1 MSPETAT
8 KPYRVA
14 SGEGL
19 ADVWW
24 KTGRV
29 TVKAGG
35 AEAGHA
41 FSQIEVDDPRGGGTP
56 LHVHHNEDETFY
68 VLEGDHFLVGD
79 ERIDVAAGDFLF
91 APRDIPHAYVVR
103 SERARMLV
111 TASPG
116 GIEQVFVS
124 LGVPVAGAEPPTDA
138 VMPPMDEAARLFAGY
153 GAEILGPRPR
163 SATSPSFE
171 PGRLVSPPRAVCR
184 SAPRGCR
191 SARRSRGR
199 GGPRL

>member
-1 MSPETAT
+1 MTETVT

-24 KTGRV
+24 KSGRV

-35 AEAGHA
+35 AETGHA
-41 FSQIEVDDPRGGGTP
+41 FSQIEIDDPRGSGPP

-68 VLEGDHFLVGD
+68 VLEGEITVPRRRGAD
-79 ERIDVAAGDFLF
+79 RPRAPATTSS
-91 APRDIPHAYVVR
+91 APRGIAHAYVVR

-116 GIEQVFVS
+116 GVEELFVT
-124 LGVPVAGAEPPTDA
+124 LGVPVTGSAPPTDA
-138 VMPPMDEAARLFAGY
+138 VMPPMDELVRLFAGY
-153 GAEILGPRPR
+153 GCEILGPPL
-163 SATSPSFE
+163 SVNDLS
-171 PGRLVSPPRAVCR
+171 
-184 SAPRGCR
+184 
-191 SARRSRGR
+191 
-199 GGPRL
+199 

>member
-1 MSPETAT
+1 MTETIT
-8 KPYRVA
+8 KPYRLA

-24 KTGRV
+24 KSGRV

-35 AEAGHA
+35 AQGSSA
-41 FSQIEVDDPRGGGTP
+41 FSQIEVDDPRDTGPP

-68 VLEGDHFLVGD
+68 VLQGEVTFIVGD
-79 ERIDVAAGDFLF
+79 ERIDAAAGDFLL

-116 GIEQVFVS
+116 GVEQVFVG
-124 LGVPVAGAEPPTDA
+124 LGVPVAGSEPPTDA
-138 VMPPMDEAARLFAGY
+138 VMPPMDELVRLFAGY
-153 GAEILGPRPR
+153 GCEILGRPL
-163 SATSPSFE
+163 SLSDLP
-171 PGRLVSPPRAVCR
+171 
-184 SAPRGCR
+184 
-191 SARRSRGR
+191 
-199 GGPRL
+199 